1 MWIQDINDF
10 QKGTLIDVRSR
21 EEYDLNHV
29 PGSINIP
36 WDQHLYYLEDL
47 VGLSRPLIFFCEE
60 GYRSGLVVQSLRNL
74 GFRHVFNA
82 GRWIDVASE
91 MEESAATAA

>member
-1 MWIQDINDF
+1 MWIQDIKDF

-29 PGSINIP
+29 PGSINMP

-47 VGLSRPLIFFCEE
+47 VGLPRPLIFFCEE
-60 GYRSGLVVQSLRNL
+60 GYRSGLVV
-74 GFRHVFNA
+74 
-82 GRWIDVASE
+82 
-91 MEESAATAA
+91 

>member
-1 MWIQDINDF
+1 MWIRDINNF

-36 WDQHLYYLEDL
+36 WDIHLYYLEDL
-47 VGLSRPLIFFCEE
+47 VDLSRPLILFCEE
-60 GYRSGLVVQSLRNL
+60 GYRSGLVVMSLRTL
-74 GFRHVFNA
+74 GFKNVFNA
-82 GRWIDVASE
+82 GRWIDVANE
-91 MEESAATAA
+91 LEGGAVNAA